1 MGKNEEEGLFNE
13 KKDVE
18 VNEKDFVSAWI
29 KSVRLNRLQDS
40 MYWLNIMSTVGKMSD
55 YYIGLRMAAFA
66 GEDCWDAQ
74 AITLTGSLMLMIDK
88 KVPDIWNHIYFVNWY
103 LCTCPKF
110 WNTESGVQIQRELG
124 NLEKRYQ
131 WNGEELLPEPL
142 PSWAIDMHT
151 SIGREAAK
159 NKNWDAVDRRFSG
172 DLVGQIC
179 RILMWKKYGRL
190 DPRDGMDEFW
200 QAMNIIKA
208 QKPKEQE

>member
-1 MGKNEEEGLFNE
+1 MGDGLFDE
-13 KKDVE
+13 KKEGE

-110 WNTESGVQIQRELG
+110 WNTEAGVQVQRELG

-159 NKNWDAVDRRFSG
+159 NKNWEAVDRRFSG

-179 RILMWKKYGRL
+179 RILMWKKFGRL
-190 DPRDGMDEFW
+190 DPKDGMDEFW
-200 QAMNIIKA
+200 QAMKISKA
-208 QKPKEQE
+208 QKGE